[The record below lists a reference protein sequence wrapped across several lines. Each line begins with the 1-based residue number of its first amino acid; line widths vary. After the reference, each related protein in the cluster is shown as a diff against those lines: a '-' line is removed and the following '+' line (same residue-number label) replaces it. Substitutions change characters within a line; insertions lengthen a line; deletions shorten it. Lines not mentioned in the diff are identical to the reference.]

1 MRSTRWCWSTA
12 LLTLY
17 MASAAVG
24 QPSAVRWQ
32 WNLETAKQIAAQ
44 SNRLVLVHFWAEWCV
59 PCQAMERTVF
69 SRPEVGAALERDYVP
84 CRLNLDQFPSTANQY
99 RVTKIPTDVI
109 ITPQGQMIAQF
120 VGATDVSQ
128 YIDRIGRVAAAR
140 RADPSRMVAQI
151 PGGPPTGPGG
161 PANAPPADTTTGEFC
176 RTNSPLSTQPQLAAV
191 NPPYAAQPS
200 YPGPPQGPQVPV
212 GTRPQAGPQFQP
224 GTQTPTGPQAEAA
237 GAFSFDAEARLG
249 AQTPTGPQ
257 GVAGPQNGCQPS
269 PPPGNRE
276 ATVQRPASPVV
287 GLPPGSPP
295 LALDGYCPVQLNENE
310 RWVLGDR
317 RWGAIHEGRTYL
329 FAGPEEQNR
338 FLVDPTHYAPVFSGD
353 DVVKLVDEG
362 KRIQGS
368 RGHGVWFHGKVY
380 LFASEGTCQQF
391 DKNPFRYVSKLD
403 ASNSAS
409 NRPPLR

>member
-1 MRSTRWCWSTA
+1 
-12 LLTLY
+12 
-17 MASAAVG
+17 MASAAVA

-69 SRPEVGAALERDYVP
+69 SRPEVAAALEREYVP

-99 RVTKIPTDVI
+99 GVTKIPTDVI
-109 ITPQGQMIAQF
+109 LTPQGQLIARF
-120 VGATDVSQ
+120 VGAADASQ
-128 YIDRIGRVAAAR
+128 YLDRIGRVAAAR
-140 RADPSRMVAQI
+140 HGDPSQMVAQI

-161 PANAPPADTTTGEFC
+161 PAINPQGDATTGGFC
-176 RTNSPLSTQPQLAAV
+176 RTNSPIPTSPQFSPV

-200 YPGPPQGPQVPV
+200 YPGPAQGPQAPV
-212 GTRPQAGPQFQP
+212 GTQAQL
-224 GTQTPTGPQAEAA
+224 GPQAQI
-237 GAFSFDAEARLG
+237 G
-249 AQTPTGPQ
+249 AQAPMGPQ
-257 GVAGPQNGCQPS
+257 GVAGSQGGNQRS
-269 PPPGNRE
+269 PPPGSPG
-276 ATVQRPASPVV
+276 TSLQRQPAV

-295 LALDGYCPVQLNENE
+295 LALDGYCPVQLTENE

-329 FAGPEEQNR
+329 FAGPEEQSR
-338 FLVDPTHYAPVFSGD
+338 FLADPTHYAPVFSGD

-368 RGHGVWFHGKVY
+368 RLHGAWFHGKVY
-380 LFASEGTCQQF
+380 LFVGEGSYQQF
-391 DKNPFRYVSKLD
+391 DKNPFRYVSKLEAANAVAD
-403 ASNSAS
+403 
-409 NRPPLR
+409 RPPLR